1 MRSIKKLMIGLLA
14 VLGLALGMGIPT
26 PQPFSQVE
34 TAQASHQVKLQGAHN
49 VRDLGGY
56 QTSTKQKVKPRL
68 LLRSAKLA
76 GLTHKD
82 KQLLV
87 HRYHL
92 QKVVDLRTP
101 AVIARTPDA
110 KIPGVRL
117 LKEPVVSDKTM
128 ASVNRVAAVS
138 GTKSMVKM
146 YQSFVTTA
154 QARHAYR
161 QLFLQLLKA
170 PGNRAILWHCSEGK
184 DRTGFGT
191 ALVLTALGVPQKT
204 IYQDYLASNTYNKSS
219 INQQLS
225 ALKHQGAS
233 KQAIAQK
240 KATLIVKRSYLDAA
254 YHAADKKYGS
264 IQGYLTKGLGLSKA
278 NIAQLK
284 QHYLQR

>member
-14 VLGLALGMGIPT
+14 VLGLALGMGIPS

-56 QTSTKQKVKPRL
+56 QTSTKQRIKPRL

-76 GLTHKD
+76 NLTHKD
-82 KQLLV
+82 KLLLV

-92 QKVVDLRTP
+92 QTVVDLRTP

-110 KIPGVRL
+110 KIPGARF
-117 LKEPVVSDKTM
+117 LKEPVVSNKTM

-138 GTKSMVKM
+138 GTKSMVKL

-161 QLFLQLLKA
+161 QLFLQLLKT
-170 PGNRAILWHCSEGK
+170 PDNRATLWHCSEGK

-191 ALVLTALGVPQKT
+191 ALVLTALGVPKKT
-204 IYQDYLASNTYNKSS
+204 IYQDYLASNTYNKAS
-219 INQQLS
+219 INGQLA
-225 ALKHQGAS
+225 ALKQQGAS
-233 KQAIAQK
+233 KQAIARK
-240 KATLIVKRSYLDAA
+240 KATLVVKRSYLDAA

-264 IQGYLTKGLGLSKA
+264 VQGYLTKGLGLSKP